1 MVKHSG
7 LGKGLD
13 ALIPGNGSE
22 NGSSGITTIASQR
35 IKPNPRQPRSIFRQE
50 ELKELAESIR
60 ENGIIQP
67 LIISPAENPGD
78 YYLIAGER
86 RLMAARSIGM
96 DEVPVIIRDVNELQQ
111 LELALVENVQRE
123 DLSPLETAEAF
134 RQLAEDFSL
143 SHDDIAKKVG
153 KSRVTVTNTIRLL
166 KLPEAVQQFLR
177 DGKITEGHG
186 RAILALPFP

>member
-22 NGSSGITTIASQR
+22 NGFPGITTIATQR

-67 LIISPAENPGD
+67 LIISPAEDPGD
-78 YYLIAGER
+78 YYLDR
-86 RLMAARSIGM
+86 RRKTPDGCQIDRYGRCS
-96 DEVPVIIRDVNELQQ
+96 
-111 LELALVENVQRE
+111 
-123 DLSPLETAEAF
+123 
-134 RQLAEDFSL
+134 
-143 SHDDIAKKVG
+143 SHH
-153 KSRVTVTNTIRLL
+153 SRC
-166 KLPEAVQQFLR
+166 K
-177 DGKITEGHG
+177 
-186 RAILALPFP
+186 